1 MEVIKN
7 HPMDDL
13 ETLNRRARLRELIE
27 LCFNSTTAD
36 LIRHITQRT
45 GKTPN
50 QGELSLIQRD
60 NSGKSFGDKKAKG
73 LTEMIGLHRRWFD
86 FPIGTNTDRA
96 DWLKEP
102 DQNKGNSTTPPRPVY
117 TWTNEDELRE
127 GDILIPALELKLS
140 AGHGETVFEVDRKG
154 RGRAFQKDYLER
166 MEINPDC
173 AATMVVSGNSMGP
186 RLIDGDSIL
195 VDYCRQTILDGR
207 VYAFVWQE
215 EYFIKRIFKESGG
228 ALRLQSDNPDKTLYP
243 DRLITTEHLHEFRLI
258 GQVVGLVGG
267 KI

>member
-1 MEVIKN
+1 MLTGKELGQAIKV
-7 HPMDDL
+7 
-13 ETLNRRARLRELIE
+13 AIE
-27 LCFNSTTAD
+27 LKKQSGSISSMADVARHFNVSSPAVSDWIKRGTISKD
-36 LIRHITQRT
+36 KL
-45 GKTPN
+45 P
-50 QGELSLIQRD
+50 ELWTYFSDVVEMTHWGLSSD
-60 NSGKSFGDKKAKG
+60 SNSF
-73 LTEMIGLHRRWFD
+73 
-86 FPIGTNTDRA
+86 
-96 DWLKEP
+96 
-102 DQNKGNSTTPPRPVY
+102 TPPRPVY